1 MRTGRWIDDR
11 LVPTQ
16 EIMCYV
22 VMKVPND
29 ILGLSFGPV
38 VVLSGRPQLRPT
50 MFFCMAIP
58 TPEGMSVMLVLLVH
72 AFLLHQSQ

>member
-16 EIMCYV
+16 KIVCYV

-38 VVLSGRPQLRPT
+38 VVLSSRPQLSPK
-50 MFFCMAIP
+50 
-58 TPEGMSVMLVLLVH
+58 LVFAWCSPRLNV
-72 AFLLHQSQ
+72 